1 MVEPWKIDKHLTKN
15 YKYFYSKESIR
26 IKGQPEKNVYCTY
39 NVVFVVLLCHE
50 YLQINK
56 EN

>member
-26 IKGQPEKNVYCTY
+26 IKGQPEKNVYYTY

-56 EN
+56 KN